1 MPARCSLQESDAF
14 AASIGLGSIV
24 KASAL
29 LKRRFSEYKF
39 VVQPLFVGKG
49 RLLLTVRTAQ
59 RPKSKFRAFIPNR
72 TERLTMRCSESLSLG
87 SLDDMN
93 SVSRRRSRISLVVMI
108 VGGFLAIAPVFGP
121 LGKTLHY
128 LADFIA
134 ERPQPMRAPDISF
147 FVELLALIICPV
159 GLLLFA
165 MSLVLFIRSGRRTA
179 PRA

>member
-1 MPARCSLQESDAF
+1 MPGFPSAICVFAF
-14 AASIGLGSIV
+14 THS
-24 KASAL
+24 
-29 LKRRFSEYKF
+29 RRI
-39 VVQPLFVGKG
+39 VVQ
-49 RLLLTVRTAQ
+49 RLPWLI
-59 RPKSKFRAFIPNR
+59 FF
-72 TERLTMRCSESLSLG
+72 

-93 SVSRRRSRISLVVMI
+93 SVSRRRSRISLVAMI
-108 VGGFLAIAPVFGP
+108 VGGSLAVAPVFGP

-147 FVELLALIICPV
+147 FAELLALIICPV

-165 MSLVLFIRSGRRTA
+165 ISLVLFIRSGGRTA

>member
-1 MPARCSLQESDAF
+1 
-14 AASIGLGSIV
+14 
-24 KASAL
+24 
-29 LKRRFSEYKF
+29 
-39 VVQPLFVGKG
+39 
-49 RLLLTVRTAQ
+49 
-59 RPKSKFRAFIPNR
+59 
-72 TERLTMRCSESLSLG
+72 MRCSEPLSLG

-108 VGGFLAIAPVFGP
+108 VGGFLAVAPVFGP

-147 FVELLALIICPV
+147 FTELLALILCPV
-159 GLLLFA
+159 GLLVFA
-165 MSLVLFIRSGRRTA
+165 ISLLLFIRSGRRTA